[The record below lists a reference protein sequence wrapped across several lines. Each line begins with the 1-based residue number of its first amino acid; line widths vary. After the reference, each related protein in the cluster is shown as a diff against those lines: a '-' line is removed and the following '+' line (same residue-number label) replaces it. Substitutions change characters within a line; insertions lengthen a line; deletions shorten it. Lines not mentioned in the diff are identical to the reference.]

1 LNQKTLGSTNIFV
14 PKAEEQE
21 KIVSFLSFVDRE
33 IMVQRKIIEDIALQ
47 KKSIRGKCF
56 NLENGPFANQKW
68 VSEPISSFLE
78 E

>member
-1 LNQKTLGSTNIFV
+1 MPSLNEQIRISMVMTAIDKNI
-14 PKAEEQE
+14 
-21 KIVSFLSFVDRE
+21 D
-33 IMVQRKIIEDIALQ
+33 VQRKIIEDIALQ